1 MKKRFFYVAILSLLS
16 LVSFGQGGYTPIPKL
31 KITTTPDTNNS
42 TTEVLVR
49 DATTGNVGKVA
60 KSSLAGTLDS
70 VTDAGANTTNAIST
84 GGVGINTTTP
94 QALFDVVSTSSG
106 ILIPRLTT
114 TQRDAIV
121 SPSTSELIYNSTN
134 GRFEFYN
141 GSAWT
146 FIGVG
151 TPNLT
156 QVLTSGNEVED
167 IPIRLVFDDYVAE
180 HSYDYSQYIKEELS
194 GQKNSDLNYQRLSF
208 VNIET
213 TESASYDVGKI
224 THNEIDYLLPSGDT
238 STIATLKDLSDGYI
252 PLSGTVTGS
261 PLAGNIEIN
270 GDNEDYKIFKE
281 NVGEDIRTQIDFSD
295 NSLRLSSSNIADTNI
310 NSLTFASNGL
320 TIISNGLQVGL
331 DEYGVSPVT
340 DLSDNLLEL
349 SYVQKIYVDAK
360 IISSNETAKN
370 DRNYSVVANATFT
383 DPTPAEGK
391 GYIVTVINGTATIGG
406 VGYTVGQKVFR
417 HYHSGSWRSFVYN
430 DDLEN
435 GCIPLSGTT
444 EGNEVTGNVEFRPE
458 ILDFKNPAITTN
470 KTYGSYIEI
479 GVQDDEVPYLDIVD
493 TTVGTTEG
501 RLNLSTSG
509 LTYSIDS
516 TTLNSINAT
525 LEDGIEIITSLGN
538 GLYSQTDYSEIEPT
552 NKLIYAQRQYVD
564 NQFGRLISL
573 TETEIL
579 AIASPET
586 GRLYYNTTQ
595 NHVVFYDGS
604 GWKKLTHS
612 NM

>member
-281 NVGEDIRTQIDFSD
+281 NVGEDVRTQINFSD
-295 NSLRLSSSNIADTNI
+295 NFLRLSSSNIADTNI

-331 DEYGVSPVT
+331 NEYGVSPVT

-349 SYVQKIYVDAK
+349 SYVQKIYVD
-360 IISSNETAKN
+360 NQ
-370 DRNYSVVANATFT
+370 R
-383 DPTPAEGK
+383 GK
-391 GYIVTVINGTATIGG
+391 
-406 VGYTVGQKVFR
+406 
-417 HYHSGSWRSFVYN
+417 
-430 DDLEN
+430 
-435 GCIPLSGTT
+435 
-444 EGNEVTGNVEFRPE
+444 
-458 ILDFKNPAITTN
+458 
-470 KTYGSYIEI
+470 
-479 GVQDDEVPYLDIVD
+479 
-493 TTVGTTEG
+493 
-501 RLNLSTSG
+501 
-509 LTYSIDS
+509 
-516 TTLNSINAT
+516 
-525 LEDGIEIITSLGN
+525 
-538 GLYSQTDYSEIEPT
+538 
-552 NKLIYAQRQYVD
+552 
-564 NQFGRLISL
+564 LISL

-579 AIASPET
+579 AIASPEV

-595 NHVVFYDGS
+595 NHVVYYDGTN
-604 GWKKLTHS
+604 WKKISHS